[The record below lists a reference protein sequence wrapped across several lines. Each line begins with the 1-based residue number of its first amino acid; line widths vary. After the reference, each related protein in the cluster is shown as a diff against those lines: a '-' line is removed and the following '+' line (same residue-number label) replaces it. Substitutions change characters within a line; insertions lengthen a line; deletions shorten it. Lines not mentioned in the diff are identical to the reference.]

1 MEASLSRLNTSKEF
15 LTYFKA
21 GKEAAR
27 QGDYALAHRMF
38 RQAIEIDPYHEQ
50 VWLWLASVLE
60 SDADQRVCFENV
72 LEINPSNP
80 TARRQLLL
88 LEEKAAAEILAAGP
102 PRKRRWIR
110 WPLRLIAALLGV
122 AAGAGAA
129 YMLGFI

>member
-1 MEASLSRLNTSKEF
+1 MEASLSRLNTSREF

-27 QGDYALAHRMF
+27 QGDHALAHRMF

-60 SDADQRVCFENV
+60 SDADRRVCFENV
-72 LEINPSNP
+72 LEMNPSNP

-88 LEEKAAAEILAAGP
+88 LEEKAAAELLAVEPA
-102 PRKRRWIR
+102 RKRGWIR

-122 AAGAGAA
+122 AAGAGVASA
-129 YMLGFI
+129 LGLI

>member
-1 MEASLSRLNTSKEF
+1 MEASLKSLNTSREF

-27 QGDYALAHRMF
+27 EGDRAMAHRMF

-60 SDADQRVCFENV
+60 SDTDRRVCFENV
-72 LEINPSNP
+72 LEMNPSNP
-80 TARRQLLL
+80 TARRQLML
-88 LEEKAAAEILAAGP
+88 LEEKAAAAALAPEP
-102 PRKRRWIR
+102 PRKRSWIR

-122 AAGAGAA
+122 VAGAGGASL
-129 YMLGFI
+129 LGFI